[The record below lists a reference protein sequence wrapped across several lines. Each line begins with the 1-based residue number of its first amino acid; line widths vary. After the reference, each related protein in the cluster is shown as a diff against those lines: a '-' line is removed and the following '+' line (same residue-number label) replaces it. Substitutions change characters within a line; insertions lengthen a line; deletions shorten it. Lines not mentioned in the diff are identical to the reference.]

1 MLVKKYHIGLVGI
14 LLTLMACNKK
24 ESAPFVGPQIPSN
37 FPAPVYDLSQNE
49 VTEAGFTLGKKL
61 FYERMLSRDS
71 TISCADCHISFSAFS
86 HPDHA
91 TSHGIDNLFG
101 KRNAPAVQNMLW
113 VSEFFWDGGVPN
125 LDLVPLNPIEN
136 PVEMDLSPAVA
147 LQRLRQNE
155 AYKRLFKAAFGT
167 EEVTSTR
174 FLQSMAQF
182 MAMLV
187 SANSRYDL
195 YVRGEDGGTMSTE
208 ELEGLA
214 LVQAKCSS
222 CHTTDLFTDNT
233 FRNNGILADFSEDK
247 GRFEISQ
254 QLEDV
259 GKFRVPSLRNLSS
272 TGPYMH
278 HGKVNTLK
286 KVLDHYSD
294 GVQDSPTLDAA
305 LRQADGSLGIPLTEI
320 EKQKILAFLKT
331 LDDPT
336 FLRDAR
342 FAE

>member
-1 MLVKKYHIGLVGI
+1 MTKNWIGLLGI
-14 LLTLMACNKK
+14 LLTLMACNKN
-24 ESAPFVGPQIPSN
+24 ESGPFVGPHLPQN
-37 FPAPVYDLSQNE
+37 FPTPVYDLSQNE

-61 FYERMLSRDS
+61 FYERILSRDS

-86 HPDHA
+86 HPDHP

-101 KRNAPAVQNMLW
+101 KRNAPAIQNMLW

-125 LDLVPLNPIEN
+125 LDLVPLNAIEN
-136 PVEMDLSPAVA
+136 PVEMDVSPAVV

-155 AYKRLFKAAFGT
+155 EYKRLFKAAFGT
-167 EEVTSTR
+167 DEVTSAH

-187 SANSRYDL
+187 SANSRYDR
-195 YVRGEDGGTMSTE
+195 YVRGEEGGSMSTE

-214 LVQAKCSS
+214 LVQAKCST
-222 CHTTDLFTDNT
+222 CHATDLFTDNS
-233 FRNNGILADFSEDK
+233 FRNNGILADFSTDK

-254 QLEDV
+254 KPEDI

-278 HGKVNTLK
+278 HGKFNSLK
-286 KVLDHYSD
+286 KVLDHYAD
-294 GVQDSPTLDAA
+294 GVLDSPTLDTA
-305 LRQADGSLGIPLTEI
+305 LRQPDGSLGIPLTEI

-336 FLRDAR
+336 FLRDER